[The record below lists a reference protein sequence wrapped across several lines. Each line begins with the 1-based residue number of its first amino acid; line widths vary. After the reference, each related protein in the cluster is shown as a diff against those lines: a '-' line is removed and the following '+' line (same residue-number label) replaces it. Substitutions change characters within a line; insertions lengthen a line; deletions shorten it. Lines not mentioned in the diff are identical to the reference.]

1 VNRPLPGSRMELGT
15 GRPVGQ
21 TSSMRNYGQF
31 CPIARASEILAERW
45 TPIILRNVLMGC
57 RTFNEIAAG
66 APGLSRALLA
76 RRLRELERAG
86 VLEIRAKPDGHGS
99 LYEPT
104 PAGRDLWPV
113 LVALGGWAER
123 WTEVTA
129 EHSDPG
135 VILWSWC
142 QEFLRR
148 DLLPDRRVVVRFDT
162 RSGGRRTTG
171 WMLVERG
178 QAEICR
184 VDPGFGDDLVVT
196 IADPL
201 TFARWHL
208 GLVGWGA
215 ALRSG
220 EIQVQGPRAL
230 SRALPTWNAGPETN
244 ARRRRWLE
252 RAPAGPSYPAV
263 EGPSGSAAS
272 GAGGGLARAGSSS
285 TRRP

>member
-1 VNRPLPGSRMELGT
+1 
-15 GRPVGQ
+15 
-21 TSSMRNYGQF
+21 
-31 CPIARASEILAERW
+31 
-45 TPIILRNVLMGC
+45 
-57 RTFNEIAAG
+57 
-66 APGLSRALLA
+66 
-76 RRLRELERAG
+76 
-86 VLEIRAKPDGHGS
+86 
-99 LYEPT
+99 
-104 PAGRDLWPV
+104 
-113 LVALGGWAER
+113 
-123 WTEVTA
+123 
-129 EHSDPG
+129 
-135 VILWSWC
+135 
-142 QEFLRR
+142 
-148 DLLPDRRVVVRFDT
+148 
-162 RSGGRRTTG
+162 
-171 WMLVERG
+171 
-178 QAEICR
+178 
-184 VDPGFGDDLVVT
+184 VT